1 MLQIDENLTMV
12 DKHNGNLALKLF
24 SFDNFHGFDHIQR
37 LNYYSMIWV
46 VEGNGTV
53 RSDFSEYG
61 FQSNSLMAF
70 TPYQPFMIT
79 GDQSV
84 KGIVLNFHPD
94 FFCIHHHNESVAC
107 NGILFNNIYSSPVV
121 KLDEKTTHQ
130 LERLLTQIQE
140 EMVHGDMAQYEVLV
154 SYIKVVLITLSRLK
168 AKENDQEIAI
178 ATEDSQ
184 PFILKDLKRHIE
196 DHFRTLHTPSAYAEL
211 LNMTPKALAKIT
223 KKHFNKTMTDL
234 IAERIMIEAKRE
246 LYMTDKQV
254 KLIASELG
262 YRDEYYFSRF
272 FKNNADIS
280 PQMYRETVGFARS
293 IA

>member
-24 SFDNFHGFDHIQR
+24 FFDNYHGFDHIQR

-46 VEGNGTV
+46 VDGSGIV

-70 TPYQPFMIT
+70 TPYQPFMIS
-79 GDQSV
+79 GDQPV
-84 KGIVLNFHPD
+84 KGVVLNFHPD
-94 FFCIHHHNESVAC
+94 FFCIHHHHESVAC
-107 NGILFNNIYSSPVV
+107 NGILFNNIYSSPIV
-121 KLDEKTTHQ
+121 KLNEKAKEQ
-130 LERLLTQIQE
+130 LERLLFQIKE
-140 EMVHGDMAQYEVLV
+140 EMIQGDLAQYEVLV
-154 SYIKVVLITLSRLK
+154 SYLKVVLITVSRQK
-168 AKENDQEIAI
+168 AKESDDNTTAPDTSE
-178 ATEDSQ
+178 
-184 PFILKDLKRHIE
+184 PFVLKDLKRSIE
-196 DHFRTLHTPSAYAEL
+196 DHFRSIHSPSEYAEM
-211 LNMTPKALAKIT
+211 LNISPKALGKIT

-262 YRDEYYFSRF
+262 YQDEYYFSRF

-280 PQMYRETVGFARS
+280 PQMYRETVGFARG

>member
-1 MLQIDENLTMV
+1 MLNIDENLTMV

-46 VEGNGTV
+46 IEGIGTV
-53 RSDFSEYG
+53 RSDFSEYD

-79 GDQSV
+79 TGEQAQGV
-84 KGIVLNFHPD
+84 VLNFHPD
-94 FFCIHHHNESVAC
+94 FFCIHHHHESVAC

-121 KLDEKTTHQ
+121 ALDGKTVQQ
-130 LERLLTQIQE
+130 LERLLMQIKE
-140 EMVHGDMAQYEVLV
+140 EMLHGDLAQYEVLV
-154 SYIKVVLITLSRLK
+154 SYLKVVLITLSRLK
-168 AKENDQEIAI
+168 AKENIDANEIVSD
-178 ATEDSQ
+178 DST
-184 PFILKDLKRHIE
+184 PFVLKDLKRSIE
-196 DHFRTLHTPSAYAEL
+196 ENFRTLHSPSEYANL
-211 LNMTPKALAKIT
+211 LNISPKALGKIT

-262 YRDEYYFSRF
+262 YQDEYYFSRF

-280 PQMYRETVGFARS
+280 PQMYRETVGFARGT
-293 IA
+293 A